1 MLDLRWLA
9 PLPVDDLLAA
19 ARRTGRVLV
28 VDETRHTG
36 GVGEG
41 VITAL
46 VEGGFAGPIAR
57 VASADS
63 FVPLG
68 DRGRSTCCWARTR
81 SRRPRITPGRERRPP

>member
-1 MLDLRWLA
+1 MLREA
-9 PLPVDDLLAA
+9 QA
-19 ARRTGRVLV
+19 TGRVLV

-41 VITAL
+41 IVTAL
-46 VEGGFAGPIAR
+46 VENGFSGSISR

-68 DRGRSTCCWARTR
+68 PAANLVLVSEDDVISAARALM
-81 SRRPRITPGRERRPP
+81 GAV